1 MRATRATAHTNI
13 ALVKYW
19 GKRPD
24 EGADL
29 NLPAVGSLS
38 MTLSTYRTVT
48 EVRRAD
54 VDAFTLDGMQLK
66 GAPAVRVARH
76 LDRTWALA
84 DRGAMPRPPC
94 AVASVNHVPT
104 AAGLASSASG
114 FAALTLAAAS
124 AFTDDASPS
133 RAQLS
138 ALARRGSGS
147 AARSLWGGFVR
158 LDRGEAAD
166 GSDCVAGPV
175 APQDHWDVKL
185 LIVHTATGAKKVGST
200 GGMEQ
205 CRKTSPYYGSWVES
219 SQRDL
224 EEATEHLRAKN
235 LSGLGA
241 VMEHSCFKMHAS
253 MWAARPPLIYWNG
266 VTLEVL
272 REVKDA
278 REAGLAGW
286 ATSDA
291 GPHVKVL
298 CEAGAAPRL
307 MARLRAV
314 PGVVEVESLGVGPD
328 PVLEVLP

>member
-1 MRATRATAHTNI
+1 MTRATAHTNI

-38 MTLSTYRTVT
+38 MTLAAYRTVT
-48 EVRRAD
+48 EVRPAD
-54 VDAFTLDGMQLK
+54 ADAFSLDGVELT
-66 GAPAVRVARH
+66 GPPAGRIARH

-84 DRGAMPRPPC
+84 DGGATPRPSC
-94 AVASVNHVPT
+94 AVHSVNHVPT

-114 FAALTLAAAS
+114 FAALTLAAAT
-124 AFTDDASPS
+124 AFTDGAAPP
-133 RAQLS
+133 REQLS

-158 LDRGEAAD
+158 LDRGDAAD

-205 CRKTSPYYGSWVES
+205 CRKTSPYYDSWVAS

-224 EEATEHLRAKN
+224 EDATAYLQARN

-272 REVKDA
+272 GEVQRA
-278 REAGLAGW
+278 REEGLTGW

-298 CEAGAAPRL
+298 CESSAAPRL
-307 MARLRAV
+307 MGRLRDV
-314 PGVVEVESLGVGPD
+314 PGVVAVESLGVGPD
-328 PVLEVLP
+328 PVVEVVQ